1 MAVIGLRSLYFLLAH
16 MLTTLRF
23 LHYGLSAV
31 LAFAALKMLTAHVF
45 EIGPLTS
52 LAVIVIMLGITIALS
67 LLLPGKKEQPA

>member
-1 MAVIGLRSLYFLLAH
+1 MLA
-16 MLTTLRF
+16 
-23 LHYGLSAV
+23 
-31 LAFAALKMLTAHVF
+31 AHVF